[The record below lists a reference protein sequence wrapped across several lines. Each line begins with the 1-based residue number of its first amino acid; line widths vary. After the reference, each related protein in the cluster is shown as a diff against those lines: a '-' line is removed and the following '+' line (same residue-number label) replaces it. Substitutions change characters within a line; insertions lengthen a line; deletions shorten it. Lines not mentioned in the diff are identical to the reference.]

1 MGTSKSYGGPKGRT
15 PLLPPWAPPPPPG
28 DPDGPTPPPGL
39 PDPLAPPSP
48 LPAPP
53 ADGTP
58 PAGPPPADGVPPA
71 DATPPAPIPPAA
83 PAFPQAPDTSW
94 TSAKI
99 AIGKFAS
106 AGGGAKAFQPIARNF
121 VRAQGGPRQATRG
134 SARGVRTAQFLAGA
148 LTAFVQGGEPAL
160 SQFVGRDFV
169 GRSADEVLAAL
180 VDELAPG
187 GAQNED
193 AAARDAACMVLE
205 DLFVRYSVD
214 TAGLAGLTTL
224 DMAEV
229 GRVVVQYVAT
239 YIFTRLMQVLAIRL
253 ERNDLTPAA
262 ACRMERD
269 IRGYV
274 IDRVEQ
280 EVTPPQTNSISFTA
294 DEGKRIVERVFN
306 DAYSIIEVWEE

>member
-1 MGTSKSYGGPKGRT
+1 
-15 PLLPPWAPPPPPG
+15 
-28 DPDGPTPPPGL
+28 
-39 PDPLAPPSP
+39 

-53 ADGTP
+53 AGTP
-58 PAGPPPADGVPPA
+58 PAGPPPADGTPLAPVPQ
-71 DATPPAPIPPAA
+71 AA
-83 PAFPQAPDTSW
+83 PAFPLAPDTSW

-106 AGGGAKAFQPIARNF
+106 AGGGAKAFRPIARNF

-148 LTAFVQGGEPAL
+148 LTAFVQGGEPAF